1 MKNYLRSMGLRWKI
15 SCVPQKN
22 YYNFQ
27 QSGGLGMDKSV
38 DNLNQKMYGLMVC
51 KHCDGTIETF
61 ESIKVETLYSICPK
75 CKE

>member
-1 MKNYLRSMGLRWKI
+1 
-15 SCVPQKN
+15 
-22 YYNFQ
+22 
-27 QSGGLGMDKSV
+27 MDKSV